1 MLLKNLEKQKQTKP
15 KISRMKEI
23 TKMRNKWNWSIWKPI
38 SKIDKTL
45 ARLIKKKAQLT
56 MKRCFNQ
63 YYKNQM
69 IIVII
74 IKKYIVDP

>member
-1 MLLKNLEKQKQTKP
+1 MKTNETVFEK
-15 KISRMKEI
+15 
-23 TKMRNKWNWSIWKPI
+23 I

-74 IKKYIVDP
+74 IKNT